1 MLNFGLQIARCSDI
15 LCKDKIA
22 SGGIIL
28 MEHPNKHWS
37 DWLVI
42 VATAILMA
50 LSYAIFVFPNSF
62 APAGIN
68 GIITMIQYLL
78 HIDIGYLSLAVNLPL
93 FLLTWKSVGRDFAV
107 KSMVYVLVFSVVSLL
122 LKRFDLSGICYH
134 TENGTSLIL
143 GPIAAGAVSG
153 FIYGVVLARNGS
165 TGGMDLVAGW
175 VRSKKPEAEL
185 VWVIFFL
192 NACVAAVSFFVYGWK
207 FEPVIMC
214 LIYCYVSSK
223 ISDSMLRGNKKALKF
238 EVVTDRA
245 DELAEVLLRQM
256 RHGVTVIPAEGM
268 FSKQEKKLLVC
279 IVNRHQIV
287 QFQNILCRFPG
298 SFAYVSEVTE
308 TMGNFK
314 HITH

>member
-1 MLNFGLQIARCSDI
+1 MNLLLQNVLCGAILSKVKFPTEASVFMRNFV
-15 LCKDKIA
+15 
-22 SGGIIL
+22 
-28 MEHPNKHWS
+28 KHWS

-42 VATAILMA
+42 AASAALMA
-50 LSYAIFVFPNSF
+50 LSYAVFVFPNSF

-93 FLLTWKSVGRDFAV
+93 FLLTWKSAGRVFSIRSLV
-107 KSMVYVLVFSVVSLL
+107 FVLVFSGVSIL
-122 LKRFDLSGICYH
+122 LKQFDLSGICYH
-134 TENGTSLIL
+134 TDNGTSLIL

-153 FIYGVVLARNGS
+153 FVYGNVLARNGS
-165 TGGMDLVAGW
+165 TGGMDLIAAW
-175 VRSKKPEAEL
+175 VRSRHPEAGL
-185 VWVIFFL
+185 VWVIFAL
-192 NACVAAVSFFVYGWK
+192 NASVAVVSFFVYGCK

-214 LIYCYVSSK
+214 IIYCYVSSS
-223 ISDSMLRGNKKALKF
+223 ISDSMLRGNKRALKF

-245 DELAEVLLRQM
+245 EELAEVLLKQM
-256 RHGVTVIPAEGM
+256 RHGVTVVPAEGM

-287 QFQNILCRFPG
+287 QFQQILARFPG
-298 SFAYVSEVTE
+298 SFSYVSEVTE
-308 TMGNFK
+308 TVGNFK